1 MLREEHLMGTLM
13 KMKLGEVLKF
23 KAALASKVGSCP
35 VCLHC
40 IQCHKM
46 SRNHSKSND
55 CDEDSKLIDKPFT
68 NNSNSVT
75 NSSRIDKNSSMMDE
89 SEKSS
94 SKKTDKFSKLETNN
108 IDSSNENSESNK
120 QDVSKEIDEDE

>member
-1 MLREEHLMGTLM
+1 MGTLM

-40 IQCHKM
+40 IQCHKI
-46 SRNHSKSND
+46 SRNNSKSND
-55 CDEDSKLIDKPFT
+55 CDEDSILIDEPIT
-68 NNSNSVT
+68 NNLNSVAP
-75 NSSRIDKNSSMMDE
+75 SSRIDGNPSVMKD

-94 SKKTDKFSKLETNN
+94 SKKMEKISKLETNN